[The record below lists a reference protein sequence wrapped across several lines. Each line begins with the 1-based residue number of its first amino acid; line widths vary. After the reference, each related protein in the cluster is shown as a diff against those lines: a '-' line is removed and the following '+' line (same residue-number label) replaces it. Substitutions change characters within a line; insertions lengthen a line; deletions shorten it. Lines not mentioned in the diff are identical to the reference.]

1 MAFGQNNGRKQLP
14 PRVGY
19 YNNRFISLSP
29 GLPTAPV
36 MLAAL
41 NAHFALTK
49 MFYTNYRGRRQT
61 VQNHTQLKDYCRFTP
76 AMLLEQ
82 SPMIKTV
89 IDLTNT
95 HRYYNPKE
103 EFGTKG
109 VDHVK
114 ILVQGNGKIPPSFQ
128 IRRFFDV
135 MDQHMEKYGDSTDAL
150 VGVHCTHGLNRTGY
164 FVCRWMVDRLKMRP
178 DDAIAYFN
186 EARGHDM
193 ERVPY
198 LNELRLVLPFIP
210 SSPAPRRRV
219 SYVSPLEDASYD
231 EVPTES
237 RYSRRIGGTRFR
249 H

>member
-1 MAFGQNNGRKQLP
+1 M
-14 PRVGY
+14 
-19 YNNRFISLSP
+19 
-29 GLPTAPV
+29 
-36 MLAAL
+36 
-41 NAHFALTK
+41 
-49 MFYTNYRGRRQT
+49 GRRSRSIPDRW
-61 VQNHTQLKDYCRFTP
+61 LDYKPIGEPVFGTTIVAFKVPLRLETCQKNLPDDDQWFTP